1 VSSPETLLRCY
12 PRAWRDRY
20 GEEFAALLADDIAE
34 RPRCLRRD
42 LDVVRCGL
50 TARLAT
56 PATALAALLVFVAAA
71 TSIWT
76 QLARGTLGARPDTTA
91 VTLGLVTLTVCG
103 LAVAAVAL
111 TGTALLLAATVRTVR
126 RQGGRP
132 LVRPALTAL
141 AGAVTLAA
149 GAVHIAAHAH
159 ASAPVVRWTWAA
171 TEAISTY
178 WVHPGRLL
186 GLPPSELAWMAASP
200 IAAAACWRGLAGLA
214 HHTGLTSTWQRLAR
228 PLIAAVLTP
237 ALVAAATWVVG
248 SQRDPNASL
257 RAGSLDLALIAAMT
271 AAVLTIDA
279 AAGRR
284 ESSLA

>member
-1 VSSPETLLRCY
+1 MSSPETLLRCY

-42 LDVVRCGL
+42 LDVIRCGL
-50 TARLAT
+50 AARLAT

-91 VTLGLVTLTVCG
+91 VTIGLVTLSVCG
-103 LAVAAVAL
+103 LAVAATAL

-126 RQGGRP
+126 RGCGRR
-132 LVRPALTAL
+132 LVRPAVTAL
-141 AGAVTLAA
+141 AGAGTLAA
-149 GAVHIAAHAH
+149 GAVHISAHAH
-159 ASAPVVRWTWAA
+159 AAVPVVRWTWAA
-171 TEAISTY
+171 TETISTY

-186 GLPPSELAWMAASP
+186 GLPLSELAWMVASP
-200 IAAAACWRGLAGLA
+200 VAAAACWRGLAGLA
-214 HHTGLTSTWQRLAR
+214 RHTGLTGMWQRAAR

-237 ALVAAATWVVG
+237 ALVSAATWVVG
-248 SQRDPNASL
+248 SQHDPNASL

-279 AAGRR
+279 ASRR
-284 ESSLA
+284 ARRSLA